1 MRFYR
6 IADSRHAPESG
17 EGARLHGG
25 RWNSPGRA
33 VIYAC
38 ETQTGAMLE
47 KLVHTNG
54 RVPKHQVCVT
64 FEAPDSLEV
73 TTLDARTVKDWAAA
87 DMIASRKAGD
97 AWTIAVRP
105 PTEEG
110 AVRRRIPVV
119 AAEAGLQLVSLRP
132 IAPSLEDIYR
142 RASARTSPTGS
153 PGSCCAART
162 GNASPAGGSWRA
174 GR

>member
-38 ETQTGAMLE
+38 ETQAGAMLE

-54 RVPKHQVCVT
+54 RMPKHQVCVT
-64 FEAPDSLEV
+64 FEAPDSLEIHS
-73 TTLDARTVKDWAAA
+73 LDPGEIAGWADA
-87 DMIASRKAGD
+87 DMSMSRKAGD
-97 AWTIAVRP
+97 AWLRSAKSAVLLVPSVVFDAERNALINP
-105 PTEEG
+105 DHPEFRRFKV
-110 AVRRRIPVV
+110 ASIQPVRWDER
-119 AAEAGLQLVSLRP
+119 LF
-132 IAPSLEDIYR
+132 
-142 RASARTSPTGS
+142 SATTGS
-153 PGSCCAART
+153 
-162 GNASPAGGSWRA
+162 
-174 GR
+174 

>member
-6 IADSRHAPESG
+6 IADSRHSPESG

-38 ETQTGAMLE
+38 ETMTGAMLE

-54 RVPKHQVCVT
+54 RMPKHMVCVT
-64 FEAPDSLEV
+64 YEGPDSLKTASV
-73 TTLDARTVKDWAAA
+73 DPVDVPGWDAA

-97 AWTIAVRP
+97 AWLLAAKTPVIRVPSVVFDVERNVLINPAHPDFSRMKISGTEPVRWDERLF
-105 PTEEG
+105 EEK
-110 AVRRRIPVV
+110 P
-119 AAEAGLQLVSLRP
+119 
-132 IAPSLEDIYR
+132 
-142 RASARTSPTGS
+142 ARLKS
-153 PGSCCAART
+153 
-162 GNASPAGGSWRA
+162 GG
-174 GR
+174 

>member
-6 IADSRHAPESG
+6 IADSRHSPESG

-54 RVPKHQVCVT
+54 RMPKHQVCVT
-64 FEAPDSLEV
+64 YEAPNALKAIEIDLE
-73 TTLDARTVKDWAAA
+73 TVPGWAKA
-87 DMIASRKAGD
+87 DMTESRAAGD
-97 AWTIAVRP
+97 AWLESGESAILRVPSVVFSVERNVLLNPAHADFGKVR
-105 PTEEG
+105 
-110 AVRRRIPVV
+110 VV
-119 AAEAGLQLVSLRP
+119 ATEPVRWDDRLFENLR
-132 IAPSLEDIYR
+132 
-142 RASARTSPTGS
+142 
-153 PGSCCAART
+153 
-162 GNASPAGGSWRA
+162 
-174 GR
+174 

>member
-54 RVPKHQVCVT
+54 RMPKHQVCVI
-64 FEAPDSLEV
+64 FEAPDSLTV
-73 TTLDARTVKDWAAA
+73 ATLDAKKLDGWADA

-97 AWTIAVRP
+97 AWLEKQETAVLRVP
-105 PTEEG
+105 SVVFDVERNVLINPAHAEFKRIKVVGTEP
-110 AVRRRIPVV
+110 VRWDDRLFE
-119 AAEAGLQLVSLRP
+119 AAKSK
-132 IAPSLEDIYR
+132 S
-142 RASARTSPTGS
+142 
-153 PGSCCAART
+153 
-162 GNASPAGGSWRA
+162 GG
-174 GR
+174 

>member
-6 IADSRHAPESG
+6 IADSRHSPESG

-38 ETQTGAMLE
+38 ETATGAMLE

-54 RVPKHQVCVT
+54 RMPKHQVCVT
-64 FEAPDSLEV
+64 YEAPDSLKIESV
-73 TTLDARTVKDWAAA
+73 DAGKFAGWEKP

-97 AWTIAVRP
+97 AWLEAAKFAVLRVP
-105 PTEEG
+105 SVVFDVEKNVLINPAQADFKRIHVMSVEPVRWDERLFEER
-110 AVRRRIPVV
+110 APRSKS
-119 AAEAGLQLVSLRP
+119 AG
-132 IAPSLEDIYR
+132 
-142 RASARTSPTGS
+142 
-153 PGSCCAART
+153 
-162 GNASPAGGSWRA
+162 
-174 GR
+174 

>member
-1 MRFYR
+1 MRFFR

-54 RVPKHQVCVT
+54 RMPKHQVCVV
-64 FEAPDSLEV
+64 FEAPDSVKIASLEP
-73 TTLDARTVKDWAAA
+73 KDIPGWAAA
-87 DMIASRKAGD
+87 DMAASRKAGD
-97 AWTIAVRP
+97 AW
-105 PTEEG
+105 
-110 AVRRRIPVV
+110 
-119 AAEAGLQLVSLRP
+119 
-132 IAPSLEDIYR
+132 LET
-142 RASARTSPTGS
+142 ARTVVLRVPSVVFDVERNVLIN
-153 PGSCCAART
+153 PGHPDFRRFRV
-162 GNASPAGGSWRA
+162 AGIEPVRWDERLFTETPRS
-174 GR
+174 